1 MGGKYG
7 TIDIVRLANV
17 ADPHKN
23 IERLKRYG
31 HNIASEW
38 RKENGTRF
46 KVWHLVEAS
55 TTQTEDNSTKTNKTM
70 NTTNQQTEET
80 PQTDI
85 KQLCEVL
92 QGIGEDLFYSTRRKN

>member
-1 MGGKYG
+1 MASTKGDTRVLRVLQMGGKYG
-7 TIDIVRLANV
+7 TIDLVRLANV

-55 TTQTEDNSTKTNKTM
+55 TTQTEDNSTKNK
-70 NTTNQQTEET
+70 
-80 PQTDI
+80 
-85 KQLCEVL
+85 
-92 QGIGEDLFYSTRRKN
+92 